1 MKKISV
7 LLLLLIVVISLFSCA
22 QTAREEFNVDFNEYE
37 DSEKVDFDGYEI
49 SVWSCILDGDR
60 DSLFGYKTGTL
71 ASDLV
76 SKRIKD
82 IENEFNCKL
91 SINTDGTGRLTG
103 VVPALA
109 SGSYVGDVMFLSS
122 PAESIRA
129 GLLYRLDA
137 LQDYIDYTDVVKY
150 GGYGSLEQGLYNSVP
165 YTVSPARW
173 PGKQETGYSIFA
185 VNENIIMRNA
195 LTDPRDY
202 LENGEWTWDTFE
214 RCLTDYSINDGSVQT
229 KSVNFTWSILD
240 FCMMN
245 GGDYY
250 AINEDGTVVPAL
262 DSVQI
267 AEALDFCSRIF
278 TQYQDCVSFYG
289 HDAMLPKF
297 KNNEIV
303 LTQTAFDHI
312 VRFMSY
318 DMENY
323 GIVPMPCGPRGTY
336 GEWITIHS
344 EHIAFGI
351 FYNTKDAVASAIVL
365 DRFCDPLDGIETDDE
380 LMDYISD
387 IFFDDRDVELLMK
400 LTNHMR
406 WQYWPITSI
415 YDFFTT
421 ATAAAK
427 TGKSSAEIIEKYAG
441 GATQGIIKQVIPNV
455 EFIENFKANE
465 KG

>member
-1 MKKISV
+1 MKR
-7 LLLLLIVVISLFSCA
+7 VISLVLLIILTAALFSCS
-22 QTAREEFNVDFNEYE
+22 QPENEVFDVDLNADTET
-37 DSEKVDFDGYEI
+37 DRTDFDGFEI
-49 SVWSCILDGDR
+49 SVWSCTLDGNR
-60 DSLFGYKTGTL
+60 EALFGYVPGTL

-76 SKRIKD
+76 LKRIRD
-82 IENEFNCKL
+82 IETEFNCRL
-91 SINTDGTGRLTG
+91 SVNTDGTGRLTG

-109 SGSYVGDVMFLSS
+109 SGTYVGDVMFLSS
-122 PAESIRA
+122 PADSIRA

-137 LQDYIDYTDVVKY
+137 LQEYIDYTDIYKY

-214 RCLTDYSINDGSVQT
+214 RCLTDYRIDDGSVKT
-229 KSVNFTWSILD
+229 TSVNFTWSILD
-240 FCMMN
+240 LCMMN

-250 AINEDGTVVPAL
+250 TIQDNGTIVPAL
-262 DSVQI
+262 DSEQI
-267 AEALDFCSRIF
+267 AEALDYCSRIF
-278 TQYQDCVSFYG
+278 TQYQDCVTFHG
-289 HDAMLPKF
+289 HDAMLPRF

-303 LTQTAFDHI
+303 LTQTCFDHI

-323 GIVPMPCGPRGTY
+323 GIVPMPCGPRGKY
-336 GEWITIHS
+336 GEWIAIHS

-351 FYNTKDAVASAIVL
+351 FYNTNDPVASAMVV
-365 DRFCDPLDGIETDDE
+365 DRFCDPLDGYETDEE
-380 LMDYISD
+380 LKEYISD
-387 IFFDDRDVELLMK
+387 VFFDDRDVELLME
-400 LTNHMR
+400 LTRHMR
-406 WQYWPITSI
+406 WQYWPITPI

-421 ATAAAK
+421 ATSAAK
-427 TGKSSAEIIEKYAG
+427 TGKSSAEIIEKYSG
-441 GATQGIIKQVIPNV
+441 GAVQSIIKHVIPNV
-455 EFIENFKANE
+455 EFIENFKANQNH
-465 KG
+465 